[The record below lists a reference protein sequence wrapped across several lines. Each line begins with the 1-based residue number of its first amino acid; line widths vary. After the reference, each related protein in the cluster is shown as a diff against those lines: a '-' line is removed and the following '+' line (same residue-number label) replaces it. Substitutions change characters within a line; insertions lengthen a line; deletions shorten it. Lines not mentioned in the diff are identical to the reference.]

1 MVGVGV
7 APLVVVRSILVIL
20 ADEEEDSVAAAAAA
34 SFSSAAFVFYGMMM
48 MFIYFWGE
56 WGRRRKKNFKK
67 KREKIK
73 KSKNQKHIKIPPKE
87 EERETQINS
96 LSLSLSSGETQ
107 KFEREEEE
115 EVFLKARR
123 SVAFDTPQR
132 FRVGSRDDGRIVTHA
147 AETNHKVLRD
157 SFAVSR
163 SDEDEQRIPTSTR
176 IEHEDV
182 GGGDSQDKLGR
193 DANGDE
199 DGRTSV
205 HDERMRES
213 VGCFG
218 WYCKER

>member
-7 APLVVVRSILVIL
+7 APLVVVRSILVIIL
-20 ADEEEDSVAAAAAA
+20 ADEEVDSVAAAAAAA
-34 SFSSAAFVFYGMMM
+34 SFSSAAFVFCYDLPFLTPFVG
-48 MFIYFWGE
+48 GE
-56 WGRRRKKNFKK
+56 LGVEAK
-67 KREKIK
+67 KRIFEKK
-73 KSKNQKHIKIPPKE
+73 TKKNQKKFLQKKKNA
-87 EERETQINS
+87 RQLT
-96 LSLSLSSGETQ
+96 LSLSPGKQ
-107 KFEREEEE
+107 HKKFEREEEE
-115 EVFLKARR
+115 EEEEIFLKLARR

-213 VGCFG
+213 VG
-218 WYCKER
+218 

>member
-7 APLVVVRSILVIL
+7 APLVVVRSILVIIL
-20 ADEEEDSVAAAAAA
+20 ADEEVDSVAAAAAA
-34 SFSSAAFVFYGMMM
+34 SFSSAAFVFCYDA
-48 MFIYFWGE
+48 FSYSFCWGSWE
-56 WGRRRKKNFKK
+56 WRRRKEFLKK

-73 KSKNQKHIKIPPKE
+73 KKRQKKFLQKKKNARQL
-87 EERETQINS
+87 T
-96 LSLSLSSGETQ
+96 LSLSLSPGKQ
-107 KFEREEEE
+107 HKKFEREEEE
-115 EVFLKARR
+115 EEEEVFLKLARR

-147 AETNHKVLRD
+147 TETNHKVLRD

-213 VGCFG
+213 VG
-218 WYCKER
+218 

>member
-1 MVGVGV
+1 M
-7 APLVVVRSILVIL
+7 
-20 ADEEEDSVAAAAAA
+20 
-34 SFSSAAFVFYGMMM
+34 
-48 MFIYFWGE
+48 
-56 WGRRRKKNFKK
+56 
-67 KREKIK
+67 
-73 KSKNQKHIKIPPKE
+73 
-87 EERETQINS
+87 T
-96 LSLSLSSGETQ
+96 LSLSLSPGKQ
-107 KFEREEEE
+107 HKKFEREEEE
-115 EVFLKARR
+115 EEEEVFLKLARR

-147 AETNHKVLRD
+147 TETNHKVLRD

-213 VGCFG
+213 VG
-218 WYCKER
+218 

>member
-7 APLVVVRSILVIL
+7 APLVVVRSILVIIL
-20 ADEEEDSVAAAAAA
+20 ADEEVDSVAAAAAA
-34 SFSSAAFVFYGMMM
+34 SFSSAAFVFCYDA
-48 MFIYFWGE
+48 FSYSFCWGSWE
-56 WGRRRKKNFKK
+56 WRRRKEFLKK
-67 KREKIK
+67 KRKKIK
-73 KSKNQKHIKIPPKE
+73 KKSKKIPPKE
-87 EERETQINS
+87 EERETIDS
-96 LSLSLSSGETQ
+96 LSLSPGKQ
-107 KFEREEEE
+107 HKKFEREEEE
-115 EVFLKARR
+115 EEEEEVFLKLARR

-147 AETNHKVLRD
+147 TETNHKVLRD

-213 VGCFG
+213 VG
-218 WYCKER
+218 

>member
-7 APLVVVRSILVIL
+7 APLVVVRSILVIIL
-20 ADEEEDSVAAAAAA
+20 ADEEVDSVAAAAAAA
-34 SFSSAAFVFYGMMM
+34 SFSSAAFVFCYDA
-48 MFIYFWGE
+48 FSYSFCWGSWE
-56 WGRRRKKNFKK
+56 WRRRKEFLKK
-67 KREKIK
+67 KRKKIK
-73 KSKNQKHIKIPPKE
+73 KKSKKIPPKE
-87 EERETQINS
+87 EERETIDS
-96 LSLSLSSGETQ
+96 LSLSPGKQ
-107 KFEREEEE
+107 HKKFEREEEE
-115 EVFLKARR
+115 EEVFLKLARR

-213 VGCFG
+213 VG
-218 WYCKER
+218 

>member
-7 APLVVVRSILVIL
+7 APLVVVRSILVIIL
-20 ADEEEDSVAAAAAA
+20 ADEEVDSVAAAAAAA
-34 SFSSAAFVFYGMMM
+34 SFSSAAFVFCYDA
-48 MFIYFWGE
+48 FSYSFCWGSWE
-56 WGRRRKKNFKK
+56 WRRRKEFLKK

-73 KSKNQKHIKIPPKE
+73 KKSKKIPPKE
-87 EERETQINS
+87 EERETIDS
-96 LSLSLSSGETQ
+96 LSLSLSPGKQ
-107 KFEREEEE
+107 HKKFEREEEE
-115 EVFLKARR
+115 EEVFLKLARR

-213 VGCFG
+213 VG
-218 WYCKER
+218 

>member
-7 APLVVVRSILVIL
+7 APLVVVRSILVIIL
-20 ADEEEDSVAAAAAA
+20 ADEEVDSVAAAAAA
-34 SFSSAAFVFYGMMM
+34 SFSSAAFVFCYDA
-48 MFIYFWGE
+48 FSYSFCWGSWE
-56 WGRRRKKNFKK
+56 WRRRKEFLKK
-67 KREKIK
+67 KRKKIK
-73 KSKNQKHIKIPPKE
+73 KKSKKIPPKE
-87 EERETQINS
+87 EERETIDS
-96 LSLSLSSGETQ
+96 LSLSPGKQ
-107 KFEREEEE
+107 HKKFEREEE
-115 EVFLKARR
+115 VFLKLARR

-213 VGCFG
+213 VG
-218 WYCKER
+218 